1 MKHRSSRHV
10 LAAVA
15 AALSLAVA
23 ACGATPAQ
31 VAGDAAAAPEG
42 FPLTVTNCGAQVT
55 FDAPPERVVLLS
67 SSAVP
72 FLADLGLLDKV
83 VARAG
88 AYPAAYYDQET
99 QEALDAIPLLTDA
112 LDSSGHLQISKETVL
127 AQKPDLV
134 LGEAENLTRET
145 LGAAGIP
152 LLDEPAMCPEGVTD
166 PSFDDVAEQMTA
178 YARVFGV
185 PEAGARAA
193 EAANDRVAAVRAAIA
208 DAPRRETRTAAVLY
222 PTVGGGT
229 TYAYGAHSMAQPQL
243 EAAGLENVFGDVQE
257 RVFEVSLEEL
267 IGRDPDVL
275 VLLHSDGD
283 PAAVKKAVTS
293 MNGADTLTAVSEDE
307 ILVQL
312 FNFTEP
318 PTPLSIDGLE
328 KIVEHFGR

>member
-1 MKHRSSRHV
+1 MKPRTSRPA
-10 LAAVA
+10 LAVVA
-15 AALSLAVA
+15 AALSLVVA
-23 ACGATPAQ
+23 ACGATTGQ
-31 VAGDAAAAPEG
+31 GDEKADAAPEG
-42 FPLTVTNCGAQVT
+42 FPLTLTNCGAKVT

-72 FLADLGLLDKV
+72 FLADLDLLDTV

-88 AYPAAYYDQET
+88 AYPAAYYDEET
-99 QEALDAIPLLTDA
+99 QDALDAIPLLTDA

-134 LGEAENLTRET
+134 LGEAENLTRES

-178 YARVFGV
+178 YAQVFGV
-185 PEAGARAA
+185 PQAGARAA
-193 EAANDRVAAVRAAIA
+193 AAASDRVDAVRAAIGA
-208 DAPRRETRTAAVLY
+208 RGEETRTAAVLY

-243 EAAGLENVFGDVQE
+243 EAAGFTNVFGDVQE

-283 PAAVKKAVTS
+283 PSAVKKAVTS
-293 MNGADTLTAVSEDE
+293 MNGADTLTAVREDQ

-328 KIVEHFGR
+328 QIVEHFGR

>member
-1 MKHRSSRHV
+1 MKHRSSRPALV
-10 LAAVA
+10 AAA
-15 AALSLAVA
+15 AALSLVVT
-23 ACGATPAQ
+23 ACGATPGQ
-31 VAGDAAAAPEG
+31 VDGKASASPEG
-42 FPLTVTNCGAQVT
+42 FPLTVTNCGAKVT

-72 FLADLGLLDKV
+72 FLADLDLLDTV

-88 AYPAAYYDQET
+88 AYPTAYYDEET
-99 QEALDAIPLLTDA
+99 QDALDAIPLLTDA

-134 LGEAENLTRET
+134 LGEAENLTRES

-178 YARVFGV
+178 YAQVFGV

-193 EAANDRVAAVRAAIA
+193 AAASDRVDAVRAGITGAPA
-208 DAPRRETRTAAVLY
+208 DQTRTAAVLY

-243 EAAGLENVFGDVQE
+243 EAAGFTNVFGDVQE

-275 VLLHSDGD
+275 ILLHSDGD
-283 PAAVKKAVTS
+283 PSAVKEAVTS
-293 MNGADTLTAVSEDE
+293 MNGAHTLTAVREDK